1 MKALAAVVLSLAAF
15 VPTFAEAAP
24 KLLSNHRD
32 WNLYVVE
39 GDEKLCYIASEPKK
53 QEGTYKSRGNPFIIV
68 ARIPSNPPIDE
79 VSVRTGYAYKK
90 DSEVSVRIDG
100 TAFSFFTNDEQAWA
114 KSAEDDKAAIA
125 AMRRGREALVQ
136 ATSTRD
142 TKSSDTYSLSGF
154 SDAYSALAAACG
166 KSASLA
172 VPGPLRG

>member
-1 MKALAAVVLSLAAF
+1 LSLAVLA
-15 VPTFAEAAP
+15 PSLADAAP
-24 KLLSNHRD
+24 KLVSNHQA

-39 GDEKLCYIASEPKK
+39 GDEKVCYIASEPTK

-79 VSVRTGYAYKK
+79 VSVRAGYTYKK

-100 TAFSFFTNDEQAWA
+100 KPFSFFTNAEQAWA
-114 KSAEDDKAAIA
+114 KSSEEDKAAIA
-125 AMRRGREALVQ
+125 AMRRGKQALVQ

-154 SDAYSALAAACG
+154 SDAYAALTTACG
-166 KSASLA
+166 KSAALA
-172 VPGPLRG
+172 PSTPLRG